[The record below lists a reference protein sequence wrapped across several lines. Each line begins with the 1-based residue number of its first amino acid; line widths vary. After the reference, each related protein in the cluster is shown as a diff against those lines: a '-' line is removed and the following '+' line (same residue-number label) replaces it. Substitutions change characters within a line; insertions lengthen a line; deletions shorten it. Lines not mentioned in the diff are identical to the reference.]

1 MPATVWKGFISFG
14 LVSIPVRLHV
24 AARNKTLPFHM
35 LHKKDHSRIKEVF
48 YCREEDKPLD
58 REDIVKG
65 YEVAKNEYVV
75 IEDEELKKIAPPTA
89 RVMEILQF
97 VKASQVDPL
106 FFDKSYHVAPDATV
120 TRPYALLLEAMT
132 QTKYY
137 GVAKVA
143 MHNREHI
150 VILRPSGN
158 ELVLHTMF
166 FVNEIHQAES
176 GELTRSA
183 FKAKELELATRLIET
198 LADKFKPEQYE
209 DEYQANIERLVEQ
222 KRKGEK
228 VKAAPKP
235 RKAPVIDLMQALQR
249 SLSEESK
256 AKSSTGRSPT
266 KRKTL
271 RSKRRAAA

>member
-1 MPATVWKGFISFG
+1 
-14 LVSIPVRLHV
+14 
-24 AARNKTLPFHM
+24 
-35 LHKKDHSRIKEVF
+35 
-48 YCREEDKPLD
+48 
-58 REDIVKG
+58 
-65 YEVAKNEYVV
+65 
-75 IEDEELKKIAPPTA
+75 
-89 RVMEILQF
+89 MEILQF
-97 VKASQVDPL
+97 VKGSQVDPL
-106 FFDKSYHVAPDATV
+106 FFDKSYHVASDATV

-166 FVNEIHQAES
+166 FADEIHQAES
-176 GELTRSA
+176 GELTAPA

-249 SLSEESK
+249 SLSEQSK
-256 AKSSTGRSPT
+256 GKSSGKSRA
-266 KRKTL
+266 KEKTS
-271 RSKRRAAA
+271 RPNRRAAA

>member
-1 MPATVWKGFISFG
+1 MPSTVWKGFISFG
-14 LVSIPVRLHV
+14 LVSIPVRLHA

-35 LHKKDHSRIKEVF
+35 LHKKDHSRVKEVF
-48 YCREEDKPLD
+48 YCRDEDKPLD
-58 REDIVKG
+58 RDDIVRG

-75 IEDEELKKIAPPTA
+75 VEDEELKKIAPPTA

-97 VKASQVDPL
+97 VKAAQVDPL
-106 FFDKSYHVAPDATV
+106 FFDKSYYVAPDTTV
-120 TRPYALLLEAMT
+120 TRPYALLLDAMK

-166 FVNEIHQAES
+166 FMDEVHQAEVAGS
-176 GELTRSA
+176 KTPD

-198 LADKFKPEQYE
+198 LADKFKPEQYK
-209 DEYQANIERLVEQ
+209 DEYQANVERLVEQ
-222 KRKGEK
+222 KRRGEK
-228 VKAAPKP
+228 VKAVPKP
-235 RKAPVIDLMQALQR
+235 RIAPVIDLMQALQR
-249 SLSEESK
+249 SLSEQSK
-256 AKSSTGRSPT
+256 PKSASAAK
-266 KRKTL
+266 KRTA
-271 RSKRRAAA
+271 RSKQRAA

>member
-1 MPATVWKGFISFG
+1 
-14 LVSIPVRLHV
+14 
-24 AARNKTLPFHM
+24 M
-35 LHKKDHSRIKEVF
+35 LHKKDHSRVKEVL

-58 REDIVKG
+58 RADIVKG

-75 IEDEELKKIAPPTA
+75 IQDDELKKIAPPTA

-120 TRPYALLLEAMT
+120 TRPYALLLEAMR

-158 ELVLHTMF
+158 ELVLHTIF
-166 FVNEIHQAES
+166 FVDEIHDVDLGDVTQ
-176 GELTRSA
+176 TA

-209 DEYQANIERLVEQ
+209 DEYQANVERLVEQ

-228 VKAAPKP
+228 VTSISKP
-235 RKAPVIDLMQALQR
+235 RKAPVVDLMQALQR
-249 SLSEESK
+249 SLSEQSK
-256 AKSSTGRSPT
+256 AKASTARSPT
-266 KRKTL
+266 KKAI
-271 RSKRRAAA
+271 RSKRRTAA